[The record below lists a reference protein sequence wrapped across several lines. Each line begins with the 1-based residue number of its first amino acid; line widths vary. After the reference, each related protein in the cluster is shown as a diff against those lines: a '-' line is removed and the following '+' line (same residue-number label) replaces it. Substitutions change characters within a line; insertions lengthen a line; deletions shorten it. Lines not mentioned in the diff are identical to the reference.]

1 VRKKRDGL
9 VVLCVVLGVVG
20 GYGLYYFVLME
31 LQSYFWS
38 GDVVLSLLCLLLSV
52 VGCGTLLWVICTR
65 EIKRWVLW
73 LLCAAYV
80 AALVLVL
87 FARSYPVRVFLWNPL
102 VGLLDLQDPQMLA
115 QSVMNLLAFIPAG
128 FFLRRCRPAVC
139 MAGMVGVSLAI
150 ELVQYATC
158 RGMFDTFDLL
168 LYCAGMTIGVLIFR
182 LWKIRV
188 VK

>member
-1 VRKKRDGL
+1 MKKRNIL
-9 VVLCVVLGVVG
+9 TAICVAVGVVG
-20 GYGLYYFVLME
+20 GYGLYYLVLME
-31 LQSYFWS
+31 LLSYFWS
-38 GDVVLSLLCLLLSV
+38 GDVVISLLCLLLSM

-65 EIKRWVLW
+65 EIKRWMLW

-80 AALVLVL
+80 AALALVL
-87 FARSYPVRVFLWNPL
+87 FDRSYPVRVFLWNPL
-102 VGLLDLQDPQMLA
+102 VGLRDLSDPQMLA
-115 QSVMNLLAFIPAG
+115 QSVMNLLVFIPMG

-139 MAGMVGVSLAI
+139 AAWMVGVSLSI
-150 ELVQYATC
+150 ELVQYVTR
-158 RGMFDTFDLL
+158 RGMFDIFDLL